1 MNDRRRTF
9 PFHLNYSHLH
19 FFFYFFVCCFGA
31 THAAIHL
38 RRFRLVAKNKMKIKR
53 GKRKKC
59 SVWVMVIPLRF
70 LSPFCSRTTEIN
82 TRNKNYSNKMHP
94 YMDLPGSLLSDRS
107 ALTALADRVDLRSS
121 HYARNYYRFYSR
133 SMGDACD
140 IDRWCSLRWRFCHR
154 YGGQW
159 HIPRLAIATRCTIT

>member
-1 MNDRRRTF
+1 MPWTIDGGR
-9 PFHLNYSHLH
+9 FHFIWITVIYIS
-19 FFFYFFVCCFGA
+19 FFIFSSVVSV
-31 THAAIHL
+31 L
-38 RRFRLVAKNKMKIKR
+38 RMQLRQFRLVAKNKMKIKR

-140 IDRWCSLRWRFCHR
+140 IDRWCS
-154 YGGQW
+154 
-159 HIPRLAIATRCTIT
+159 